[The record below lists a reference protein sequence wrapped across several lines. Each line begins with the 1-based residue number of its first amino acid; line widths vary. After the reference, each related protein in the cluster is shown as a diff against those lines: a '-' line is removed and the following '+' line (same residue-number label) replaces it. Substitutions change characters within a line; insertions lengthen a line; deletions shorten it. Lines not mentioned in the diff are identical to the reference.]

1 MGEDDGPLNYFRN
14 TGSGFALT
22 VNVTAQNDAPTL
34 AAVAAATYTDTAG
47 NDSFAALSG
56 ALNGDD
62 PDNDPL
68 IYGIDG
74 GTAGGSTNIGGT
86 LYDVSRISSFG
97 TLYVASA
104 SGAYTFV
111 PRDAGIEALKT
122 GTTQSFTVRVSD
134 GMLNATR
141 PLDITFNGADDAPLA
156 AMGNQNLQ
164 PNEWV
169 RLLGRVS
176 ARDSDNSITQ
186 YQLYDAGAAA
196 GSGYFWTADVGQRAA
211 DTYITIDADDLAT
224 TWLRGGQ
231 VDGGELMWVRAF
243 NGSVWSDWDPF
254 TLTTSSAAPGPNT
267 APVVTADDQN
277 LQIGDAITLDS
288 MVGVSDADGD
298 PITQYQFYDAGTG
311 TDSGHLW
318 TVNGGQRAAGQY
330 FTIAAADLETV
341 ELRAGQAAG
350 TDFMWVRAF
359 DGVAWS
365 DWDAFTLVTQEGA
378 NAAPV
383 VTIDVQALPINGSA
397 AVDSFISAVDADG
410 DPIVQYQFYD
420 AGAAGDSGYFSTDGV
435 QRDPHTYINVAA
447 ADLAGVELH
456 GGAVPGA
463 ELMWVRGYDGTAWS
477 AWDPFFLVTNGL

>member
-1 MGEDDGPLNYFRN
+1 MGNRSAPSFADLDGDGDLDAVVGEDDGPLNYFRN

-104 SGAYTFV
+104 SGDYTFV

-176 ARDSDNSITQ
+176 ARDSDDSITQ

-243 NGSVWSDWDPF
+243 NGSVWSDWDR
-254 TLTTSSAAPGPNT
+254 S
-267 APVVTADDQN
+267 
-277 LQIGDAITLDS
+277 
-288 MVGVSDADGD
+288 
-298 PITQYQFYDAGTG
+298 
-311 TDSGHLW
+311 
-318 TVNGGQRAAGQY
+318 R
-330 FTIAAADLETV
+330 
-341 ELRAGQAAG
+341 
-350 TDFMWVRAF
+350 
-359 DGVAWS
+359 
-365 DWDAFTLVTQEGA
+365 
-378 NAAPV
+378 
-383 VTIDVQALPINGSA
+383 
-397 AVDSFISAVDADG
+397 
-410 DPIVQYQFYD
+410 
-420 AGAAGDSGYFSTDGV
+420 
-435 QRDPHTYINVAA
+435 
-447 ADLAGVELH
+447 
-456 GGAVPGA
+456 
-463 ELMWVRGYDGTAWS
+463 
-477 AWDPFFLVTNGL
+477 

>member
-1 MGEDDGPLNYFRN
+1 MGAR
-14 TGSGFALT
+14 
-22 VNVTAQNDAPTL
+22 
-34 AAVAAATYTDTAG
+34 
-47 NDSFAALSG
+47 
-56 ALNGDD
+56 
-62 PDNDPL
+62 
-68 IYGIDG
+68 
-74 GTAGGSTNIGGT
+74 
-86 LYDVSRISSFG
+86 
-97 TLYVASA
+97 
-104 SGAYTFV
+104 
-111 PRDAGIEALKT
+111 
-122 GTTQSFTVRVSD
+122 
-134 GMLNATR
+134 
-141 PLDITFNGADDAPLA
+141 
-156 AMGNQNLQ
+156 LQ
-164 PNEWV
+164 
-169 RLLGRVS
+169 RLRLERLG
-176 ARDSDNSITQ
+176 
-186 YQLYDAGAAA
+186 
-196 GSGYFWTADVGQRAA
+196 
-211 DTYITIDADDLAT
+211 
-224 TWLRGGQ
+224 
-231 VDGGELMWVRAF
+231 
-243 NGSVWSDWDPF
+243 PF

-311 TDSGHLW
+311 TDSGDLW

-420 AGAAGDSGYFSTDGV
+420 AGAAATAATSRPMACSATRTPTSTS
-435 QRDPHTYINVAA
+435 PPPILPASSCMAA
-447 ADLAGVELH
+447 RCRA
-456 GGAVPGA
+456 P
-463 ELMWVRGYDGTAWS
+463 S
-477 AWDPFFLVTNGL
+477 